1 MRVASALF
9 CVIILLQGCA
19 GTVQQPATERAVA
32 DAIGCF
38 PDSWNRGDM
47 VAFGHCFATDADF
60 VNVTAAWWKGRA
72 SIQKNHAYLLGTID
86 GSDREDVTLPPQSY
100 GIFKATTL
108 TFKSTELRSL
118 RPDVQIARV
127 AWQITGD
134 ARTPQ
139 PRNGLLMIVIT
150 SSGGRSEIAAVQNTE
165 IARPIK

>member
-1 MRVASALF
+1 MRIVLAHF
-9 CVIILLQGCA
+9 CAILLLQGCA
-19 GTVQQPATERAVA
+19 GTAQQPVAGRTVTE
-32 DAIGCF
+32 AIQCF
-38 PDSWNRGDM
+38 PDSWNRFDM
-47 VAFGHCFATDADF
+47 VAFGECFATGAAF
-60 VNVTAAWWKGRA
+60 VNVTATWWKGRA

-86 GSDREDVTLPPQSY
+86 AADRDGVTLPRQSH

-127 AWQITGD
+127 SWQITGD

-139 PRNGLLMIVIT
+139 PRNGLLMLVIT
-150 SSGGRSEIAAVQNTE
+150 SSGGHSQIAAVQNTE